1 MVPAKTDRAE
11 RLLGEEEEPLAA
23 SISYANTSPPP
34 RSSPPSPSPRKQAA
48 IRDSGA
54 TVVVHA
60 AGPFQRSRNYAV
72 LEAAMATGV
81 SYVDIC
87 DDAEYAKG

>member
-1 MVPAKTDRAE
+1 
-11 RLLGEEEEPLAA
+11 
-23 SISYANTSPPP
+23 
-34 RSSPPSPSPRKQAA
+34 
-48 IRDSGA
+48 
-54 TVVVHA
+54 VHA